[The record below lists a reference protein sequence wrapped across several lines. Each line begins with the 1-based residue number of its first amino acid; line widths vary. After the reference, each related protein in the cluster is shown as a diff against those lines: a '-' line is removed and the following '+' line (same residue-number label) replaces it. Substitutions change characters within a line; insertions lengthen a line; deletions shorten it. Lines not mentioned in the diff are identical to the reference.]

1 MRADGVCPL
10 YVRCTLNGQRFEV
23 ATGFMVLQDNWNE
36 SKQLIKGRTEDV
48 KIINN
53 RLEKIRTRIQ
63 DIYNQL
69 ESIGEPFDVLTI
81 KEKFLGNRK
90 EKGLLEVFDSVVT
103 NIEARL
109 DKDYSSGTLKHYKT
123 TKKRLVEFLKIRS
136 ERRDIALSK
145 VDFSFLSSFDVFL
158 KTDKNVMPNTAL
170 TYHKHLKKVIN
181 TAISL
186 GYVSH
191 CPYESFKPTRNET
204 NRDFLTLQELTH
216 IQSKKIDI
224 SRLDFIRNIF
234 VFACYTGLSYSDIEK
249 LSSNHIQKG
258 SDGNDWIIIDRTKTE
273 SRCRIPLL
281 PAAKE
286 VLKKYKNHPVVI
298 SKDRLLPIYSNQKM
312 NSYLKE
318 LADICGIEKNLSMH
332 VARHTFATSVTL
344 TNGVPLETVSK
355 MLGHTSLKTTQI
367 YARIVDSKISND
379 MNQLKIKL
387 KKESRGIAV

>member
-1 MRADGVCPL
+1 M
-10 YVRCTLNGQRFEV
+10 NGQRFEV
-23 ATGFMVLQDNWNE
+23 ATGFKAHHGDWNE

-53 RLEKIRTRIQ
+53 RLEKIRTKIQ

-81 KEKFLGNRK
+81 KERFLGNRK
-90 EKGLLEVFDSVVT
+90 EKGLLEIFDSVVT

-109 DKDYSSGTLKHYKT
+109 DKDYSPGTLKHYQT
-123 TKKRLVEFLKIRS
+123 TKKRLVEFLKTRS
-136 ERRDIALSK
+136 ERSDIALSK
-145 VDFSFLSSFDVFL
+145 VDFSFLNSFDVFL
-158 KTDKNVMPNTAL
+158 KMEKNVMPNTAL
-170 TYHKHLKKVIN
+170 GYHKHVKKVFN

-224 SRLDFIRNIF
+224 LRLDFIRNVF
-234 VFACYTGLSYSDIEK
+234 VFASYTGLSYSDIEK

-286 VLKKYKNHPVVI
+286 VLKKYENHPVAR
-298 SKDRLLPIYSNQKM
+298 SANRLLPIYSNQKM

-318 LADICGIEKNLSMH
+318 LADICEIQKNLSMH

-355 MLGHTSLKTTQI
+355 MLGHSSLKTTQI
-367 YARIVDSKISND
+367 YARIVDTKISND
-379 MNQLKIKL
+379 MNQLQQKL
-387 KKESRGIAV
+387 SVENCSFTV